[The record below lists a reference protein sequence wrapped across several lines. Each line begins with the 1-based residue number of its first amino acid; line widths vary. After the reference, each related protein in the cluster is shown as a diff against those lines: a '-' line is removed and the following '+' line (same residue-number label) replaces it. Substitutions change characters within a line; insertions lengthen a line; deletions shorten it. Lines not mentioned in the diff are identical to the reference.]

1 MNLSY
6 LRDNAFERVKNT
18 MRLRRPQR
26 EAFERFHDIFKTLP
40 KKLSSCTHREVTK
53 LFREVFPGWH
63 YEGPCPEIT
72 LYLAT
77 GVGKTRLIGA
87 LMAYLYLAQ
96 ESEHFLIV
104 TPRSEIIR
112 KFLRECR
119 PSDPKYIFFDRNLVE
134 EPEVID
140 AETATYFEP
149 GQQRLYSGPVIWIL
163 TPQALAVPGSK
174 LKRKTDHTLLSPV
187 EYLKSLPD
195 LAIFFDESHH
205 LGQREAEDSSVW
217 RREIRA
223 LEAKFMFGTTGSVGD
238 GETHNILYSYDTKK
252 CLNEHL
258 YTKMVRVIAEK
269 KDGAMSDDDHD
280 RMVLRYGLKRLGIKQ
295 AALDDHA
302 KTEGLTRVL
311 KAVMLVFCK
320 TQDHAEEV
328 VAFLRDTPELRDSV
342 LLVHSRLGPSKYLED
357 LLSLEQEGNDKRVV
371 VNVSI
376 LTEGWDV
383 SNVYVIVPLRAMA
396 SSILV
401 TQVMGRGLRLPFGE
415 QVGSVEVDTLDVL
428 CFGRETMQEI
438 CDQILKQGFG
448 LKDSGV
454 SVEPAPKDKR
464 DPNDKYV
471 PSKAFTLTRKLPVM
485 EIRIPHIRMR
495 RDPLDLDNVSIPG
508 LSSSEVRAFKI
519 HDPQTIETLK
529 GRPGFT
535 RLAFL
540 GMVSTGILKRCR
552 YLSAQKHDIPARDL
566 VERFL
571 SASGYTGSEVSLEP
585 EIVVYHLKDHL
596 DTLNR
601 GVAPVYVPDK
611 GEDIISLEGI
621 VISVPGH
628 FTSPVDSATVNFR
641 SWEKE
646 VHKGIPMRGWRRC
659 VFEAVPFDTQ
669 NELSVAKAIDRSP
682 EIHWWFRNLP
692 KIINLATPAGQ
703 YAPDFAVL
711 VQTDEETILLEVKG
725 EVFAVGEEAEAN
737 IKKEAAR
744 RWCQAMSHAS
754 GEKWTYWFLM
764 DKDASRCANLAD
776 IRRYVKDP
784 EEQTV

>member
-6 LRDNAFERVKNT
+6 LRDSAFERVKNT

-26 EAFERFHDIFKTLP
+26 EAFEKFHDIFKTLP
-40 KKLSSCTHREVTK
+40 KKLSSCTHKEVTK

-119 PSDPKYIFFDRNLVE
+119 PSDPKYIFFDRNLVA

-140 AETATYFEP
+140 AETATNFEP
-149 GQQRLYSGPVIWIL
+149 GQQRLYGGPVIWIL
-163 TPQALAVPGSK
+163 TPQALAVSGSK

-187 EYLKSLPD
+187 EYLKTLPD

-205 LGQREAEDSSVW
+205 LGRKEEIDSSIW

-223 LEAKFMFGTTGSVGD
+223 LEARFMFGTTGSVGD
-238 GETHNILYSYDTKK
+238 GEAHNILYGYDTKQ
-252 CLNEHL
+252 CQEEHL

-269 KDGAMSDDDHD
+269 KDGAMTDDDHD

-295 AALDDHA
+295 AALDDYA
-302 KTEGLTRVL
+302 KTAGVSRAP
-311 KAVMLVFCK
+311 KAVMLVCCK

-328 VAFLRDTPELRDSV
+328 VDFLRKSTELRDSV
-342 LLVHSRLGPSKYLED
+342 LLVHSGLGSSKYLDD

-383 SNVYVIVPLRAMA
+383 SNVYVIVPLRKMA
-396 SSILV
+396 SSTLV

-448 LKDSGV
+448 LKDSGI
-454 SVEPAPKDKR
+454 SVEAAPKDKR
-464 DPNDKYV
+464 NPDENYI
-471 PSKAFTLTRKLPVM
+471 PSETFILTRKLPVA

-495 RDPLDLDNVSIPG
+495 RDPLDLDAVSIPG

-529 GRPGFT
+529 GRPGFA
-535 RLAFL
+535 RHAFL

-571 SASGYTGSEVSLEP
+571 TASGYMGSEVSLEP

-601 GVAPVYVPDK
+601 GVTPVYVSDK
-611 GEDIISLEGI
+611 GEDVISLDGI
-621 VISVPGH
+621 EIFVPGH
-628 FTSPVDSATVNFR
+628 FKSPVDSATINSKNWR
-641 SWEKE
+641 RE
-646 VHKGIPMRGWRRC
+646 VHKGLPMRGWRRC
-659 VFEAVPFDTQ
+659 VFEAVPFDTP
-669 NELSVAKAIDRSP
+669 NELCVAKAIDRSP
-682 EIHWWFRNLP
+682 EIRWWFRNLS
-692 KIINLATPAGQ
+692 KIINLSTPAGQ

-711 VQTDEETILLEVKG
+711 VHTEEETILLEVKG
-725 EVFAVGEEAEAN
+725 EIYAVGDQAEAN
-737 IKKEAAR
+737 IKKTAAR
-744 RWCQAMSHAS
+744 RWCQAMSNAS
-754 GEKWTYWFLM
+754 GKKWIYWFLM
-764 DKDASRCANLAD
+764 DKDASRCENFAD
-776 IRRYVKDP
+776 IRRYAEEP
-784 EEQTV
+784 EELTV